1 MSIKYGDLTVV
12 YDKEEQPD
20 IFTSLLMWFTE
31 EALPHPKAKY
41 IFLFDDGEI
50 CEADDKLDYKYN
62 FLDSAL
68 SVIPVYFEKTI
79 NPTENINSKQIYF
92 RKKNDSENPNCLS
105 GFDQLF
111 SLYSKYDCS
120 ANIKSDY
127 NGIYYCHK
135 SNSKK
140 DVFGLIRIKSNER
153 MPRFQFAYDSDEF
166 TREEIVYLIRRI
178 FGSGL

>member
-1 MSIKYGDLTVV
+1 MSIKYGDLTII
-12 YDKEEQPD
+12 YNKKEQPD
-20 IFTSLLMWFTE
+20 IFTRMLMWFTE
-31 EALPHPKAKY
+31 DPLPQPKAKY

-62 FLDSAL
+62 FLNSAL
-68 SVIPVYFEKTI
+68 SVMPVYFEKTI
-79 NPTENINSKQIYF
+79 NPTENINSKHIYF
-92 RKKNDSENPNCLS
+92 RKNIDSENPNSFSSLN
-105 GFDQLF
+105 QLF

-120 ANIKSDY
+120 SNIKSDY

-135 SNSKK
+135 SISKK
-140 DVFGLIRIKSNER
+140 EIFGLIRIKSNDL